1 MFGFGLK
8 DKSKK
13 VLEEIFELYRPTPSW
28 LSSIVKQGKPQD
40 YNEYDVAIW
49 YMINEWEFL
58 INTRSDNLWI
68 EEMNKQIEAV
78 NKISKF
84 AHKDTGFES
93 RIFSIKNRLDNL

>member
-13 VLEEIFELYRPTPSW
+13 VLEEIFELYGPTPSW

-49 YMINEWEFL
+49 YMINEWEFQ
-58 INTRSDNLWI
+58 INQNSDNLWI
-68 EEMNKQIEAV
+68 EQMNKQIEAV

-93 RIFSIKNRLDNL
+93 RISSIKNRLNNL